1 MERSRHNNR
10 QASLGEL
17 AQRFGAR
24 LRGPADLVISGVGEL
39 GAAGPHDIAFVAD
52 ARYHGALKV
61 TRAGA
66 VILQETSLAYY
77 SGPAL
82 IADNAH
88 ACFARVASWLYPP
101 CDDEPG
107 IHSTAVVDPSARIAP
122 SASVGAYAVI
132 EAHAVLGEDV
142 RVGPGCHIGR
152 GSVLGR
158 GTRLMP
164 RVTIMHGCTIGED
177 CLIHSGA
184 VIGSDGFGYAQ
195 EAGRWIKVPQLG
207 GVRVGNRVE
216 IGANT
221 TIDRGA
227 LRDTIIGDGVK
238 LDNLI
243 QIAHNVEIG
252 QDTAIAACVGIAGS
266 TRVGSRCMIGG
277 QVGIAGHLE
286 IADGVH
292 VLGKSLVAGSIRE
305 PGVYSSS
312 IKAAPADAWRRNVV
326 RLNQLDDMARRLRA
340 VEKRLAALS
349 TEHKKE

>member
-1 MERSRHNNR
+1 MERSRHNSR
-10 QASLGEL
+10 HASLGEL

-24 LRGPADLVISGVGEL
+24 LRGPADLIISGVGEL
-39 GAAGPHDIAFVAD
+39 DAAGPNDIAFVSD
-52 ARYHGALKV
+52 AKYLGALKT

-66 VILQETSLAYY
+66 VILNETSLEHY

-88 ACFARVASWLYPP
+88 VCFARVASWLYPEF
-101 CDDEPG
+101 DDEPG
-107 IHSTAVVDPSARIAP
+107 IHPAAVIDASACVAP
-122 SASVGAYAVI
+122 SASVGPCTVV
-132 EAHAVLGEDV
+132 EAQAMIGEGV

-158 GTRLMP
+158 GTRLMA

-177 CLIHSGA
+177 CLIHTGA
-184 VIGSDGFGYAQ
+184 VIGSDGFGYAR
-195 EAGRWIKVPQLG
+195 EGGRWIKVPQLG

-227 LRDTIIGDGVK
+227 LKDTIIGDGVK

-292 VLGKSLVAGSIRE
+292 ILGKSLVAGSIRE

-312 IKAAPADAWRRNVV
+312 IKAVPADAWRRNVV

-340 VEKRLAALS
+340 IEKRLAALS
-349 TEHKKE
+349 LEHKKE

>member
-1 MERSRHNNR
+1 VILND
-10 QASLGEL
+10 ASLE
-17 AQRFGAR
+17 
-24 LRGPADLVISGVGEL
+24 
-39 GAAGPHDIAFVAD
+39 H
-52 ARYHGALKV
+52 
-61 TRAGA
+61 
-66 VILQETSLAYY
+66 Y

-88 ACFARVASWLYPP
+88 VCFARIASWLYP
-101 CDDEPG
+101 EPENERG
-107 IHSTAVVDPSARIAP
+107 VHPTAVIDPSARVAP
-122 SASVGAYAVI
+122 SASVGAYAVVQARAI
-132 EAHAVLGEDV
+132 VADEV
-142 RVGPGCHIGR
+142 RIGPGCHIGS

-164 RVTIMHGCTIGED
+164 RVTIMHSCTIGED

-184 VIGSDGFGYAQ
+184 VIGSDGFGYAHDS
-195 EAGRWIKVPQLG
+195 GKWIKVPQLG

-243 QIAHNVEIG
+243 QIAHNVQIG

-286 IADGVH
+286 IADGVQ
-292 VLGKSLVAGSIRE
+292 VLGKSLVASSIRE

-312 IKAAPADAWRRNVV
+312 IKAVPADAWRRNVV
-326 RLNQLDDMARRLRA
+326 RLNQLDDIARRLRA
-340 VEKRLAALS
+340 LEKRLTALS

>member
-1 MERSRHNNR
+1 LERSHHNNR
-10 QASLGEL
+10 RASLGEL

-24 LRGPADLVISGVGEL
+24 LRGPADLVISGVGSLDE
-39 GAAGPHDIAFVAD
+39 AGPNDIAFVSD
-52 ARYHGALKV
+52 ARYFVALKA

-66 VILQETSLAYY
+66 VILNDAALEHY

-88 ACFARVASWLYPP
+88 VCFARVATWLYP
-101 CDDEPG
+101 EPDNERG
-107 IHSTAVVDPSARIAP
+107 VHPTAVVDPAARISP
-122 SASVGAYAVI
+122 SASVGAYAVVQ
-132 EAHAVLGEDV
+132 AHVVVGDDV
-142 RVGPGCHIGR
+142 RIGDGCHVGR

-158 GTRLMP
+158 GTHLMP

-184 VIGSDGFGYAQ
+184 VIGSDGFGYAH
-195 EAGRWIKVPQLG
+195 EAGTWIKVPQLG

-227 LRDTIIGDGVK
+227 LHDTIIGDGVK

-252 QDTAIAACVGIAGS
+252 EDTAIAACVGIAGS
-266 TRVGSRCMIGG
+266 TRVGRRCMIGG

-286 IADGVH
+286 IADGVQ

-305 PGVYSSS
+305 SGVYSSS
-312 IKAAPADAWRRNVV
+312 IKAAPADVWRRNVV
-326 RLNQLDDMARRLRA
+326 RLNQLDDIARRLRA

-349 TEHKKE
+349 VEHKKE

>member
-1 MERSRHNNR
+1 
-10 QASLGEL
+10 LGEL
-17 AQRFGAR
+17 AQRFGVR

-39 GAAGPHDIAFVAD
+39 DAAGPNDIAFVSD
-52 ARYHGALKV
+52 ARYLAALKA

-66 VILQETSLAYY
+66 VILNDASLEHY

-88 ACFARVASWLYPP
+88 VCFARIASWLYPETENERGVHP
-101 CDDEPG
+101 
-107 IHSTAVVDPSARIAP
+107 TAVIDPSARVAP
-122 SASVGAYAVI
+122 SASVGAYAVVQARAI
-132 EAHAVLGEDV
+132 VADEV
-142 RVGPGCHIGR
+142 RIGPGCHIGW

-164 RVTIMHGCTIGED
+164 RVTIMHSCTIGED

-184 VIGSDGFGYAQ
+184 VIGSDGFGYAHD
-195 EAGRWIKVPQLG
+195 AGQWIKVPQLG

-243 QIAHNVEIG
+243 QIAHNVQIG

-286 IADGVH
+286 IADGVQ
-292 VLGKSLVAGSIRE
+292 VLGKSLVASSIRE

-312 IKAAPADAWRRNVV
+312 IKAVPADAWRRNVV
-326 RLNQLDDMARRLRA
+326 RLNQLDDIARRLRA
-340 VEKRLAALS
+340 LEKRLAALS

>member
-1 MERSRHNNR
+1 LERGRHNSR
-10 QASLGEL
+10 RASLGEL

-39 GAAGPHDIAFVAD
+39 DAAGPNDIAFVTGTKYLA
-52 ARYHGALKV
+52 ALKA

-66 VILQETSLAYY
+66 VILADALLAHYA
-77 SGPAL
+77 GPAL

-88 ACFARVASWLYPP
+88 ACFARIAGWLYP
-101 CDDEPG
+101 ETVGTPG
-107 IHSTAVVDPSARIAP
+107 LHPTALVDPSAQVAP
-122 SASVGAYAVI
+122 SAWVGAYCVI
-132 EAHAVLGEDV
+132 EAQALIAEEVV
-142 RVGPGCHIGR
+142 IGPGCHVGR
-152 GSVLGR
+152 GAVLGR

-164 RVTIMHGCTIGED
+164 RVTVMHGCTIGAD

-184 VIGSDGFGYAQ
+184 VIGSDGFGYAHEQ
-195 EAGRWIKVPQLG
+195 GRWIKVPQLG
-207 GVRVGNRVE
+207 GVRVGDRVE

-227 LRDTIIGDGVK
+227 LHDTIIGDGVK

-252 QDTAIAACVGIAGS
+252 RDTAIAACVGIAGS
-266 TRVGSRCMIGG
+266 TRVGSGCMIGG

-286 IADGVH
+286 IADGVQ

-312 IKAAPADAWRRNVV
+312 IKAEPVELWRRNVV
-326 RLNQLDDMARRLRA
+326 RLSQLDDIARRLRA
-340 VEKRLAALS
+340 LEKRLATLS
-349 TEHKKE
+349 PADKKE